1 MTVTHHTSGLE
12 AALRGTL
19 ITPESAD
26 YDEARKVWNGMI
38 DKHPALIAM
47 CEGTADV
54 IACLD
59 FARNTAI
66 PITVRGGGHSVAGK
80 AVSDDALLI
89 DLSRMRSVQ
98 VDPVAKAARVGAG
111 ATWGVVDHETQAFG
125 LAVTGGV
132 DSRTGVAGLTL
143 GGGIG
148 YLGRAFGLTIDHL
161 IGAEVVL
168 ADGKTVHANEDEYTD
183 LFWALRGG
191 GGNFGIVTTF
201 EFRLNEVG
209 PEVMSAQVFYPMDQA
224 KEALSFYR
232 AFMSEATDNVGC
244 FALFI
249 NTPPV
254 EPFPVEFHG
263 TTCLAIVACHAGSLE
278 EGEAEMRS
286 LAEFGSPMLS
296 VLAPMPYATLQSSF
310 DAGAPDGGRYY
321 WKAQYLDEI
330 SDGLITELVDSV
342 DPLPGAFSNVFIEP
356 MGRAVSRVDP
366 ADTAFPHRG
375 VSFGVGISS
384 GWEDPGDDDAAIS
397 WTRALHERLRPHAA
411 SGVYSNYID
420 TDDDDRVEAT
430 FGVNLRKLQEVK
442 AKYDPDNMFIRANQS
457 VVPAG

>member
-1 MTVTHHTSGLE
+1 MTVTHHASNLR
-12 AALRGTL
+12 ASLRGTL
-19 ITPESAD
+19 ITPEDSG

-38 DKHPALIAM
+38 DRRPPLIAM

-59 FARNTAI
+59 YARETGV
-66 PITVRGGGHSVAGK
+66 PITVRGGGHSVAGR

-98 VDPVAKAARVGAG
+98 VDAQLKTARVGAG

-148 YLGRAFGLTIDHL
+148 YLARPFGLTVDHL

-168 ADGKTVHANEDEYTD
+168 SDGRIVSAADDDHQD
-183 LFWALRGG
+183 LLWALRGG
-191 GGNFGIVTTF
+191 GGNCGVVTSF
-201 EFRLNEVG
+201 EYRLNEVG
-209 PEVMSAQVFYPMDQA
+209 PEVMHTQLFLPMDQA
-224 KEALSFYR
+224 VAGLAFYR
-232 AFMSEATDNVGC
+232 DYMAESAESVSC

-249 NTPPV
+249 NVPGV
-254 EPFPVEFHG
+254 EPFPEDQYG
-263 TTCLAIVACHAGSLE
+263 TTCLALVAMHAGSTE
-278 EGEAEMRS
+278 EGERALKP

-296 VLAPMPYATLQSSF
+296 VLAPIPYATLQSSF

-321 WKAQYLDEI
+321 WKAQYLKGL
-330 SDGLITELVDSV
+330 SDDFIQTLVDRV

-356 MGRAVSRVDP
+356 LGGAVSRVEST
-366 ADTAFPHRG
+366 ATAFPHRN
-375 VSFGVGISS
+375 VEFGVGISS
-384 GWEDPGDDDAAIS
+384 GWESPEDDKASIE
-397 WTRALHERLRPHAA
+397 WTKSLHQDLLEFGTG
-411 SGVYSNYID
+411 GVYINYVDRDEDREADAYGKNLRRLAEIASNY
-420 TDDDDRVEAT
+420 
-430 FGVNLRKLQEVK
+430 
-442 AKYDPDNMFIRANQS
+442 DPEGIFS
-457 VVPAG
+457 G

>member
-1 MTVTHHTSGLE
+1 MTIRTSLNGLE
-12 AALRGTL
+12 SSLRGSL
-19 ITPESAD
+19 ITPESVD

-38 DKHPALIAM
+38 DRRPALIAM

-59 FARNTAI
+59 FARSSGM
-66 PITVRGGGHSVAGK
+66 PVTVRGGGHSVAGRS
-80 AVSDDALLI
+80 VSDESLLI

-98 VDPVAKAARVGAG
+98 VDPATRTARVGAG

-148 YLGRAFGLTIDHL
+148 YLGRRYGLTIDHL
-161 IGAEVVL
+161 VGAEVVL
-168 ADGKTVHANEDEYTD
+168 VDGRTIMCSEDEHPD

-191 GGNFGIVTTF
+191 GGNFGVVTTF
-201 EFRLNEVG
+201 EFQLNDVG
-209 PEVMSAQVFYPMDQA
+209 PEVMNAQVFYPMDQA
-224 KEALSFYR
+224 QDALTFYR
-232 AFMSEATDNVGC
+232 DFMAEASDDVGC

-254 EPFPVEFHG
+254 EPFPEEFHG
-263 TTCLAIVACHAGSLE
+263 STCLALVACHPGSLE
-278 EGEAEMRS
+278 DGESELKP

-296 VLAPMPYATLQSSF
+296 VLAPIPYATLQSSF

-330 SDGLITELVDSV
+330 SDELIAELVSSV

-356 MGRAVSRVDP
+356 LGGAVSRVDP
-366 ADTAFPHRG
+366 TATAFPHRG
-375 VSFGVGISS
+375 VSFGIGISS
-384 GWEDPGDDDAAIS
+384 GWENATNDEVAIA
-397 WTRALHERLRPHAA
+397 WTRDLHERLRPHA
-411 SGVYSNYID
+411 STGVYSNYID
-420 TDDDDRVEAT
+420 TDDGDRVEAT
-430 FGVNLRKLQEVK
+430 YGANLKRLREVK
-442 AKYDPDNMFIRANQS
+442 AKYDPDNLFSQSNQS
-457 VVPAG
+457 LVIGS